1 MTTKSADF
9 NSTIAGII
17 RSIIRDG
24 IHADSRATDEDSG
37 PSILFSVGA
46 TILPD
51 GSIRFGWQT
60 GDNSFVGDAYGHS
73 TFSVVSVYPFSD
85 SMGLAEEIENEI
97 HEQAEMLAD

>member
-9 NSTIAGII
+9 KSAIAGII

-24 IHADSRATDEDSG
+24 IPSDYRATDDDSG
-37 PSILFSVGA
+37 PSILLSVGA

-60 GDNSFVGDAYGHS
+60 GDNSFMGDAYGHS
-73 TFSVVSVYPFSD
+73 TFSVVSIYPFSVP
-85 SMGLAEEIENEI
+85 MGLAEEIENEI
-97 HEQAEMLAD
+97 YEQSEMLAD

>member
-9 NSTIAGII
+9 RTTIAGII

-24 IHADSRATDEDSG
+24 IPADSRATDEDSG

-46 TILPD
+46 TILSD

-60 GDNSFVGDAYGHS
+60 GDNSFMGDAYGHPA
-73 TFSVVSVYPFSD
+73 FSVVSIYPFSIP
-85 SMGLAEEIENEI
+85 MELAEEIENEVF
-97 HEQAEMLAD
+97 EQSEMLAD

>member
-9 NSTIAGII
+9 KSTIAGII
-17 RSIIRDG
+17 WSIIRDG
-24 IHADSRATDEDSG
+24 IPSDSRATDEDSG

-60 GDNSFVGDAYGHS
+60 GDNSFVGDAYGHP

-85 SMGLAEEIENEI
+85 SVGLAEEIENEI
-97 HEQAEMLAD
+97 FEQIEMLAD